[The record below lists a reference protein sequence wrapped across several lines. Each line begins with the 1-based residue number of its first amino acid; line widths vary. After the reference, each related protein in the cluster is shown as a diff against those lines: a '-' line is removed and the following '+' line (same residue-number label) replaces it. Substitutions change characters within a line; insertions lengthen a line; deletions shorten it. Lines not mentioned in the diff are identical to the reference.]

1 MKTSSYFSNIPF
13 SEIERVGARRCLYNG
28 FFNVT
33 WVLGAFCNYKCSYC
47 WPYAHS
53 SIRDHFPLEVLIK
66 TIDEIKKQARE
77 RGYNSFNFTF
87 HGGEPTIY
95 KGYVDLIRYY
105 ADDSPNCN
113 CQTVHMTTNLSPGLK
128 WLEKWVEAVSPLNYA
143 TVIASFHK
151 EFAKREPF
159 ADKVKFLQEQEKIKI
174 VARIVM
180 VPECFEDLWED
191 ALYFRSRGINVSLMP
206 QKDND
211 QEVVSGYTDSMLKK
225 MQDGLPMKSTPN
237 DQNDQN
243 TKKPYY
249 TMESTDSKLKKIQN
263 ALSLVKSNP
272 NNQNNQ
278 NTEKPY
284 YTMELM
290 DAKGKVYFID
300 EHERMNSLNFNKFK
314 GWECSAG
321 YGAVVI
327 ERNGDVRRGHMCW
340 DQILGNMKTGF
351 KLFSKPEP
359 CITESSCSTGADMEI
374 PKRKKAVLY
383 LSGNLRIKKV
393 LKSLSIVRLHLKEH
407 LAQGVFL

>member
-1 MKTSSYFSNIPF
+1 MKKSLLFSEIPF
-13 SEIERVGARRCLYNG
+13 SKIERVGHKRCLYDG
-28 FFNVT
+28 FFCVT

-95 KGYVDLIRYY
+95 KGYMDLIRYY

-113 CQTVHMTTNLSPGLK
+113 CQTVHMTTNLSPSLR
-128 WLEKWVEAVSPLNYA
+128 WFERWIEVVSPLNHI
-143 TVIASFHK
+143 TITASFHK
-151 EFAKREPF
+151 EFVKREPF
-159 ADKVKFLQEQEKIKI
+159 ANKIKFLQEQEKIKI

-211 QEVVSGYTDSMLKK
+211 QEVVSGYIDSMLKK
-225 MQDGLPMKSTPN
+225 MQDGLPMES
-237 DQNDQN
+237 
-243 TKKPYY
+243 KKMEEPYY
-249 TMESTDSKLKKIQN
+249 TL
-263 ALSLVKSNP
+263 
-272 NNQNNQ
+272 
-278 NTEKPY
+278 
-284 YTMELM
+284 ELM
-290 DAKGKVYFID
+290 DSQENVYFID

-314 GWECSAG
+314 GWKCSAG

-351 KLFSKPEP
+351 KLFSKPEF
-359 CITESSCSTGADMEI
+359 CITPSSCSTGSDIEI
-374 PKRKKAVLY
+374 PKKKKGSSLPLMQSQKSTMALAV
-383 LSGNLRIKKV
+383 
-393 LKSLSIVRLHLKEH
+393 
-407 LAQGVFL
+407 GVE